1 MPDAP
6 APPFPSDRE
15 VKEQIVEFGRLAA
28 EKGFVIATE
37 GNISALVEPDVL
49 WITPADLN
57 KGKLTA
63 AVLVKMK
70 CDGTVVGGGGTPSS
84 EAKMHLRVYRENPEA
99 RGVIHCHPVYATSFG
114 IAGIALDAPILAEP
128 MMALGPVPVARYA
141 KPGTYDVPDSIAPF
155 CTRYNAVLLS
165 NHGALAWGRDL
176 QEAYYRMEIME
187 SYAKFILVTR
197 FLGQTRPLNNS
208 QLAELYALKVE
219 KGMGTVKMPASCD
232 APQNLTDVLPNV

>member
-1 MPDAP
+1 MHDASYP
-6 APPFPSDRE
+6 SFPSDQE
-15 VKEQIVEFGRLAA
+15 VKEQIVEYGRAAA

-37 GNISALVEPDVL
+37 GNLSALVSPDTL

-57 KGKLTA
+57 KGKLTCSA
-63 AVLVKMK
+63 LMK
-70 CDGTVVGGGGTPSS
+70 IKLDGTVLEGQGLPSS
-84 EAKMHLRVYRENPEA
+84 EAKMHLRVYLENRAA
-99 RGVIHCHPVYATSFG
+99 RGVVHCHPLYATSFG

-155 CTRYNAVLLS
+155 CNDYNAVLLS

-187 SYAKFILVTR
+187 AFAKFTFVTR
-197 FLGQTRPLNNS
+197 LLGGARPLCDS
-208 QLAELYALKVE
+208 QLAELYDLKVE
-219 KGMGTVKMPASCD
+219 KGLGPVKMPKSCVE
-232 APQNLTDVLPNV
+232 PQNLTDVLPNM